1 MNELYEKSLKKLELD
16 KVLELLAEH
25 AGSEAA
31 KEKCRAMT
39 PLTDA
44 DDIRALQKETSDACK
59 LITLK
64 GSPSL
69 GGIRDMSASLAR
81 ADRGGVLSTEEL
93 LQIAGCHKSA
103 RMVKN

>member
-25 AGSEAA
+25 AGSDAA
-31 KEKCRAMT
+31 KEKCRAMA

-81 ADRGGVLSTEEL
+81 ADRGGEL
-93 LQIAGCHKSA
+93 CGEGGAGQGTA
-103 RMVKN
+103 LRDLWF

>member
-16 KVLELLAEH
+16 KVLELLAAH

-31 KEKCRAMT
+31 KQACRALI
-39 PLTDA
+39 PLDDA
-44 DDIRALQKETSDACK
+44 DDICALQKETTDACR

-69 GGIRDMSASLAR
+69 GGLRAPTAAAFSAPRSCFRSPAVSSLPAW
-81 ADRGGVLSTEEL
+81 
-93 LQIAGCHKSA
+93 
-103 RMVKN
+103 